1 MNKYLKITLII
12 SLAVNLIMLGVFLGH
27 AGKREWGHKP
37 GTKSEHF
44 NTGGSIQNMI
54 QALPDD
60 KQGIYKAEFKALRL
74 ENKQRH
80 KKLKAL
86 RNDIA
91 LLTMQE
97 PFNSKAFM
105 EKTAEIRKIRDNI
118 ETRHTQLMAKLLSSM
133 SAEARAELISRML
146 FRAKRHGR
154 H

>member
-12 SLAVNLIMLGVFLGH
+12 SLAVNLIMLGAFLGH

-37 GTKSEHF
+37 ATKPEHF
-44 NTGGSIQNMI
+44 NTGGPIRNMI
-54 QALPDD
+54 QALPND
-60 KQGIYKAEFKALRL
+60 KQDVYKAEFKALRL

-91 LLTMQE
+91 LLTAQE
-97 PFNSKAFM
+97 PFDSKAFM
-105 EKTAEIRKIRDNI
+105 EKTAEVREIRAGI
-118 ETRHTQLMAKLLSSM
+118 ETRHTQFMAKLLSSM
-133 SAEARAELISRML
+133 PAEVRAEVTSRML
-146 FRAKRHGR
+146 FRAKRHGG